1 VSQFLPEGFG
11 AQAETTVSALPKGI
25 VSEGDLSLIK
35 KTLSRPEIIEQVAP
49 NFFAYM
55 VDYLAVNQPLV
66 PISQISGFSQFT
78 AQSSV
83 NNGEARRNTN
93 TYGDP
98 TTGDAG
104 PTLTLLPKGRYAF
117 FYGGLSSDFS
127 GGGGTMYLS
136 LDVNSA
142 GASDTDAVQTTANAN
157 GISVMRATIK
167 DLTSDNNTVTVKY
180 RTSVGTG
187 RWDNRFIIALRYAN
201 L

>member
-1 VSQFLPEGFG
+1 MSQFLPESFD
-11 AQAETTVSALPKGI
+11 AQAETVSALPKGI
-25 VSEGDLSLIK
+25 VTESDLSLIK

-83 NNGEARRNTN
+83 NNGTALRNVN
-93 TYGDP
+93 SYGDP

-104 PTLTLLPKGRYAF
+104 PSITLLPKGKYVLL
-117 FYGGLSSDFS
+117 YGALAWDSS
-127 GGGGTMYLS
+127 GGGGTMYVSPKVNSTEAESADAANVTANTTGISIMRACLKDLS
-136 LDVNSA
+136 LE
-142 GASDTDAVQTTANAN
+142 
-157 GISVMRATIK
+157 
-167 DLTSDNNTVTVKY
+167 NNTVTLRY
-180 RTSVGTG
+180 NASSGTG
-187 RWDNRFIIALRYAN
+187 RWDNRFLIALRYAN